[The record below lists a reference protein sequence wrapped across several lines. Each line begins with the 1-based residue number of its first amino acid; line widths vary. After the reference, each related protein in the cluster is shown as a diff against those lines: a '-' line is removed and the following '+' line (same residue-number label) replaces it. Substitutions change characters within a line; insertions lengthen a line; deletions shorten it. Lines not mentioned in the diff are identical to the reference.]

1 MPKALIFGLD
11 LGGSTPAQVSSH
23 ERTVKEA
30 FLAVA
35 PNGWTA
41 DIIISTGRPELF
53 TGYAP
58 VHATISST
66 GVFDFA
72 TNLVPYVQEN
82 DIYDII
88 VYSYSSSGGR
98 VTESNLDAILST
110 TNVQAVF
117 SSMGNSGDQQKYA
130 SDIWW
135 MGGGVTENIR
145 QGGYKCFGW
154 EDGVAGAGFTTDT
167 FTSETAST
175 SAGHFASF
183 VDLGLTKAQTRKAFI
198 QAFPNYPTK
207 DIQDGYGLAPVTPVI
222 PEAYDVLPPWS
233 LWAYIAGTYRED
245 GVIRGYPMYLFWC
258 PVLGQSETVRIY
270 RNDELIYEG
279 TGVSSPTSNGYFGT
293 SRGKQW
299 EYLLTENGTSTFTIT
314 HVDGTESDTAPYSTD
329 AVTVA
334 NIVSPA
340 PPEPPPAEP
349 EPESP
354 TEVPPVNPTPNVFL
368 SRTGNILTATTDGGG
383 TTTEWQIRTNIQSD
397 WTTRPETSQ
406 SLTLT
411 VPLGTTLQVR
421 ARIDGVSDYGQ
432 AFSTALAP
440 SAKRLFIP

>member
-1 MPKALIFGLD
+1 MKALIFGLD

-23 ERTVKEA
+23 ERTVKQA

-35 PNGWTA
+35 PEGWAA
-41 DIIISTGRPELF
+41 DIIISTNRPSLF
-53 TGYAP
+53 AGYAP
-58 VHATISST
+58 VTATISST

-72 TNLVPYVQEN
+72 TNLIPYVQEN

-98 VTESNLDAILST
+98 YTESNLDAILST

-117 SSMGNSGDQQKYA
+117 SSMGNSGDQQEYA

-183 VDLGLTKAQTRKAFI
+183 VDLGMSKAQTRKAFI

-207 DIQDGYGLAPVTPVI
+207 DIQDGYGLAPTTPAI

-233 LWAYIAGTYRED
+233 LWAYIAGTYLEN
-245 GVIRGYPMYLFWC
+245 GVIRGYTMYLFWC

-270 RNDELIYEG
+270 RNGELIYEG
-279 TGVSSPTSNGYFGT
+279 SGEDSSTSRAYFGT
-293 SRGKQW
+293 SRGKQCT
-299 EYLLTENGTSTFTIT
+299 YLLEENGTSTFTIT

-340 PPEPPPAEP
+340 PPEPPPPAP
-349 EPESP
+349 EPEAEEELVPFSP
-354 TEVPPVNPTPNVFL
+354 NPILFLTRSGTVNTL
-368 SRTGNILTATTDGGG
+368 STDGGG
-383 TTTEWQIRTNIQSD
+383 STQTYQRRNNVDAEWATVTTTDTQPANQTFMYR
-397 WTTRPETSQ
+397 
-406 SLTLT
+406 
-411 VPLGTTLQVR
+411 VQVG
-421 ARIDGVSDYGQ
+421 DGVTLSAWSDTVYSG
-432 AFSTALAP
+432 STEVSPLKLAI
-440 SAKRLFIP
+440 L